1 MLAAVVRGCMHDRGT
16 LDDHTDTILE
26 QVHELV
32 GSHLIS
38 LLWVKFEGLQLASA
52 TSELASRRKL
62 QVLSPTVEAAR
73 DIGTDLP
80 DPERNIAT
88 G

>member
-38 LLWVKFEGLQLASA
+38 LLWMKFEGLQLASA
-52 TSELASRRKL
+52 TSELA
-62 QVLSPTVEAAR
+62 
-73 DIGTDLP
+73 
-80 DPERNIAT
+80 
-88 G
+88 

>member
-1 MLAAVVRGCMHDRGT
+1 MPPANL
-16 LDDHTDTILE
+16 
-26 QVHELV
+26 HE
-32 GSHLIS
+32 G
-38 LLWVKFEGLQLASA
+38 GNY
-52 TSELASRRKL
+52 KL
-62 QVLSPTVEAAR
+62 LSPTVEAAR